1 MLQANSTTRLGESY
15 TAIPR
20 LKSSR
25 DIAELPSDPYI
36 QSSLDKVELPSEAS
50 LQSSRDNVEL
60 PSEPCLQSSRDMAN
74 YLQKSSSTSCQEYP
88 LNTWFVPSVYQ
99 NNFINTLMILTFT

>member
-60 PSEPCLQSSRDMAN
+60 PSEPCLQSSRDMAELPPEIIFN
-74 YLQKSSSTSCQEYP
+74 ILSRVPVKYLVRSRC
-88 LNTWFVPSVYQ
+88 
-99 NNFINTLMILTFT
+99 

>member
-50 LQSSRDNVEL
+50 LQRHGTMLNYHQNHAFNHQKTWL
-60 PSEPCLQSSRDMAN
+60 N
-74 YLQKSSSTSCQEYP
+74 YLQKSSSTSCQEYL
-88 LNTWFVPSVYQ
+88 LNTWFVPGVDQ
-99 NNFINTLMILTFT
+99 NSFINTLMILTFT